1 MGAAPAR
8 QKGKRITHDEDS
20 DDSYYDN
27 DEGEYTD
34 EEMEKNTSFKT
45 ENKQLLMQKQNI
57 WILKPGENSNRGH
70 GINVA
75 SEINEV
81 RSLMRQY

>member
-8 QKGKRITHDEDS
+8 QKGKRITHDEES

-45 ENKQLLMQKQNI
+45 ENK
-57 WILKPGENSNRGH
+57 
-70 GINVA
+70 
-75 SEINEV
+75 
-81 RSLMRQY
+81 